1 MDDIEVTA
9 PELGDWLGLTDRSVR
24 DLAADGTIPRSRR
37 GRYPLKA
44 CVRAYCAHAR
54 EIAAGR
60 ASQDG
65 ELDIVAERARL
76 AKEQADKLEM
86 ENATSRGELLPRAE
100 VVSALQAVF
109 ARCRARLLSLPTKL
123 APLIV
128 GEPSPAV
135 VQDRITQG
143 VHEALDELKSLKLVS
158 IEHFPCP

>member
-44 CVRAYCAHAR
+44 GVRAYCAHAR
-54 EIAAGR
+54 EVAAGR
-60 ASQDG
+60 ASQNG

-86 ENATSRGELLPRAE
+86 ENAAARGELLPRAD

-109 ARCRARLLSLPTKL
+109 ARCRARRSRRML
-123 APLIV
+123 
-128 GEPSPAV
+128 PSPWYSKLRPQRVAV
-135 VQDRITQG
+135 SMRPPAIDPLG
-143 VHEALDELKSLKLVS
+143 L
-158 IEHFPCP
+158 

>member
-1 MDDIEVTA
+1 MDDIEVSA

-37 GRYPLKA
+37 GRYPLKV

-54 EIAAGR
+54 EVAAGR
-60 ASQDG
+60 TSQDG

-86 ENATSRGELLPRAE
+86 ENAAARGELLPRGH

-128 GEPSPAV
+128 GEESPAV
-135 VQDRITQG
+135 VQNRITQG
-143 VHEALDELKSLKLVS
+143 VHEALEELRSLKLVPS
-158 IEHFPCP
+158 SGPEG

>member
-24 DLAADGTIPRSRR
+24 DLAADGTIPRNRR

-44 CVRAYCAHAR
+44 CVRAYCARAR
-54 EIAAGR
+54 EVAAGR
-60 ASQDG
+60 MSADG
-65 ELDIVAERARL
+65 EGLDLTAERARL

-86 ENATSRGELLPRAE
+86 ENAASRGELLPRAE

-128 GEPSPAV
+128 GEESPAV
-135 VQDRITQG
+135 VQDRITAG
-143 VHEALDELKSLKLVS
+143 VHEALDELRSIKLVPIS
-158 IEHFPCP
+158 ED